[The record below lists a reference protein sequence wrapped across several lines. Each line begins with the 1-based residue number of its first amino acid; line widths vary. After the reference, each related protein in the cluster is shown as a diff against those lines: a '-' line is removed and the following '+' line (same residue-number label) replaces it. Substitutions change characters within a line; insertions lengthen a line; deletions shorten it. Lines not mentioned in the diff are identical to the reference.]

1 MLHSPNQWR
10 GLRESKNKVH
20 PLSKQQHNKAHK
32 SFIDSIN
39 NSTTLPTIQN
49 GQNKANRT

>member
-20 PLSKQQHNKAHK
+20 PQTNNEQKQAHK
-32 SFIDSIN
+32 SFN
-39 NSTTLPTIQN
+39 QQLNHLTTIQN